1 MKTKFTSKDTVL
13 VGLLISLK
21 VVLSRITGISFGI
34 VKITFGF
41 IASAFTGFL
50 FGPWIAAIA
59 GALADLIG
67 FFLFPQGNYF
77 PGYTLTAA
85 VSGLIYGFVLYQ
97 KKPTLLRIF
106 IAVTLQA
113 LIGSLLLNTLWT
125 SLLYNKAF
133 LAILPARIL
142 KNVLAIPLNT
152 FLLYVIFRYL
162 VVYLKPLRTK
172 IN

>member
-172 IN
+172 VN

>member
-50 FGPWIAAIA
+50 LGPWIAAIA

-172 IN
+172 VN